1 MIKNVVIFAD
11 GAFNPPH
18 IAHIEMFLMGK
29 KCMGKHGFNVVKGV
43 MNPSADSYKKSG
55 MISFEHRNEMCK
67 LLVSKKE
74 YNWIDVENFDDSNRV
89 EVLKQCHEKTAKN
102 MVKLKLCKFW
112 TFEELKTILENYG
125 MIIEVNS
132 NRPGKDADPIQILD
146 ALNLPIKNVFTV
158 SSTDEI
164 SSTAIREAFKN
175 KNYDSLKEIMDEN
188 VIDYI
193 VSHHFYE

>member
-1 MIKNVVIFAD
+1 MTKNVVIFAD
-11 GAFNPPH
+11 GVFNPPH

-29 KCMGKHGFNVVKGV
+29 KCMEKHGYNVAKGV

-67 LLVSKKE
+67 
-74 YNWIDVENFDDSNRV
+74 
-89 EVLKQCHEKTAKN
+89 
-102 MVKLKLCKFW
+102 FW

-125 MIIEVNS
+125 IIIS
-132 NRPGKDADPIQILD
+132 NRPGKDSDPVKILE

-158 SSTDEI
+158 FSTDDI

-175 KNYDSLKEIMDEN
+175 KNHDSLKEIMDEN